1 MLLNFSHDN
10 LVLQCL
16 QSVQFGHPSSYM
28 SGRLLEPARDYAQT
42 IAKLRLRYSHRT
54 AGKLHKAAI
63 AGAI

>member
-1 MLLNFSHDN
+1 VYLGRLEGSAF
-10 LVLQCL
+10 V
-16 QSVQFGHPSSYM
+16 
-28 SGRLLEPARDYAQT
+28 RLLEPARDYAQT